1 MTILNGVRLGSWE
14 DLGTCRYLS
23 PQGAAG
29 GGGGGRYGGKGTD
42 DFFRATI
49 KFSLPIMLCNIN
61 NTPTLSS
68 IYSSPFTLY

>member
-1 MTILNGVRLGSWE
+1 MTILNGVRLGSWK

-29 GGGGGRYGGKGTD
+29 RGGRRYGGEGTD
-42 DFFRATI
+42 DFCRVTI
-49 KFSLPIMLCNIN
+49 KFSLPIMLCNII